1 MRALSI
7 LFLSVIFFSACKK
20 EDIPP
25 PTPPVV
31 AKTELNV
38 SYGTDAYQ
46 KMDIYLPSGRTT
58 ANTRL
63 IIMVHGGSWNGGD
76 KADLTQYVDT
86 IKRRLPDW
94 AIININYRLANP
106 PNLFPTQEL
115 DVKAAI
121 EYIYSKRAEYLISDK
136 FVLLGASAGA
146 HLACLDGY
154 KYPAP
159 IRAKAIVDFFGPTD
173 LVDMFNNPANPLVPF
188 QLYNV
193 TGGTP
198 TTLPAIYASSNPL
211 NYITAQS
218 PPTII
223 LHGGADILVSPN
235 QSVMLKNKLT
245 SFGVV
250 NQYVFYPT
258 ENHGWTG
265 ANMTD
270 SFDKIAAFLIA
281 NVH

>member
-1 MRALSI
+1 MRVLHILLFTVI
-7 LFLSVIFFSACKK
+7 LFSSCKK
-20 EDIPP
+20 ENDPAPP
-25 PTPPVV
+25 PVA
-31 AKTELNV
+31 AKTQLDA
-38 SYGTDAYQ
+38 SYGTDALQ

-58 ANTRL
+58 ATTKL

-121 EYIYSKRAEYLISDK
+121 EYIYSKRSEYLISDK

-146 HLACLDGY
+146 HLACLDAY
-154 KYPAP
+154 KYTSTV
-159 IRAKAIVDFFGPTD
+159 RFKAVVDFFGPTD
-173 LVDMFNNPANPLVPF
+173 LADMYNNPANPLVPF

-193 TGGTP
+193 IGGSP
-198 TTLPAIYASSNPL
+198 TTVPALYASSNPL

-218 PPTII
+218 APTII
-223 LHGGADILVSPN
+223 LHGGADVLVSPS

-258 ENHGWTG
+258 ENHGWSG
-265 ANMTD
+265 LNMTD
-270 SFDKIAAFLIA
+270 SFDKIAAFLNA